1 MNHFRKRRR
10 KNLQTRFFLAYL
22 AVALLVTAFFSILFY
37 RYTSKILIARETK
50 AAVDLNAS
58 FLSGVEAAVEDMNRV
73 SINICY
79 SSLVKDRLTEPIAS
93 GSSQFRSLAD
103 LIVSINGATL
113 SVNQVNLYDYEGSL
127 IQIGIRT
134 SVTEFDLNSL
144 TWLPEV
150 QALDGAKYISLP
162 YRTSYGLNS
171 GNSWYLSLYRTF
183 DNRTKEQAGVIETVK
198 ACKSIFKSVISY
210 QQKNPQAPSVYIYDA
225 QGTLVF
231 PYDLTQTEKDALPD
245 YLQAVDSSSE
255 TTIFTDPS
263 SGQKN
268 ILVSETASGTSW
280 TYLTVQPESIVLA
293 PVVNLQ
299 KLLLLAVAVMLAV
312 SAYLSW
318 ILSKSLLLPIR
329 SLQTII
335 TQTELETL
343 GHNTTR
349 PLGTSIDELE
359 DLNLAFQDMS
369 TKLKTSMDQLLES
382 RQQELKSRSLALQS
396 QINPHFYYNTL
407 SSIIVLAE
415 NGQSEEVITLCR
427 NLTKIM
433 RYITNSHGTDVAIR
447 EELDYIRQY
456 LYCMKVRYQ
465 SSLNYEIQVP
475 EALLDQR
482 IPKLLIQPLVENAL
496 KYGTDCMPPW
506 NIRIEGTLFPQGWQI
521 TVTDSGNGFSEERLD
536 VIHTRM
542 KEAQARTGMPEI
554 SLGEMGLLNV
564 YLRWKFYCPE
574 ESVFECG
581 NTADGHGRVLI
592 GRFMKED

>member
-171 GNSWYLSLYRTF
+171 GSSWYLSLYRTF

-231 PYDLTQTEKDALPD
+231 PYDLT
-245 YLQAVDSSSE
+245 
-255 TTIFTDPS
+255 
-263 SGQKN
+263 
-268 ILVSETASGTSW
+268 
-280 TYLTVQPESIVLA
+280 
-293 PVVNLQ
+293 
-299 KLLLLAVAVMLAV
+299 
-312 SAYLSW
+312 
-318 ILSKSLLLPIR
+318 
-329 SLQTII
+329 
-335 TQTELETL
+335 
-343 GHNTTR
+343 
-349 PLGTSIDELE
+349 
-359 DLNLAFQDMS
+359 
-369 TKLKTSMDQLLES
+369 
-382 RQQELKSRSLALQS
+382 
-396 QINPHFYYNTL
+396 
-407 SSIIVLAE
+407 
-415 NGQSEEVITLCR
+415 
-427 NLTKIM
+427 
-433 RYITNSHGTDVAIR
+433 
-447 EELDYIRQY
+447 
-456 LYCMKVRYQ
+456 
-465 SSLNYEIQVP
+465 
-475 EALLDQR
+475 
-482 IPKLLIQPLVENAL
+482 
-496 KYGTDCMPPW
+496 
-506 NIRIEGTLFPQGWQI
+506 
-521 TVTDSGNGFSEERLD
+521 
-536 VIHTRM
+536 
-542 KEAQARTGMPEI
+542 
-554 SLGEMGLLNV
+554 
-564 YLRWKFYCPE
+564 
-574 ESVFECG
+574 
-581 NTADGHGRVLI
+581 
-592 GRFMKED
+592 